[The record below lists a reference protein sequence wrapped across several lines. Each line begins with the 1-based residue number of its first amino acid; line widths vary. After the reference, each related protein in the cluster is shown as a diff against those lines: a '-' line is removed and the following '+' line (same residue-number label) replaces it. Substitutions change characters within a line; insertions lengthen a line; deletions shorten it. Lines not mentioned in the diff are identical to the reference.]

1 MVFVFCFLYLSLKYG
16 LRITYEMS
24 QKTHSRNHIFTV
36 SSRAQENM
44 ELAVNDGNTA
54 VSFMASE
61 GYIRFKA
68 DMEVSTKELY
78 AVYKLWCEDNSL
90 HPLSER
96 SFSAFLH
103 ENEDTYN
110 LEATNNV
117 YIGNGRRV
125 RGFVGIE
132 LLQNHHPY

>member
-1 MVFVFCFLYLSLKYG
+1 
-16 LRITYEMS
+16 
-24 QKTHSRNHIFTV
+24 
-36 SSRAQENM
+36 M
-44 ELAVNDGNTA
+44 ELAVNDGNNA

-61 GYIRFKA
+61 GYIRLKA
-68 DMEVSTKELY
+68 DMEVSTMELY

-90 HPLSER
+90 HPMSEQ

-103 ENEDTYN
+103 KNEDTYN

-117 YIGNGRRV
+117 YTGNGRRV

-132 LLQNHHPY
+132 LPQNHHP

>member
-1 MVFVFCFLYLSLKYG
+1 
-16 LRITYEMS
+16 
-24 QKTHSRNHIFTV
+24 
-36 SSRAQENM
+36 
-44 ELAVNDGNTA
+44 
-54 VSFMASE
+54 
-61 GYIRFKA
+61 
-68 DMEVSTKELY
+68 MEVSTKELY

-132 LLQNHHPY
+132 LLQNHHPYKNEMNTSVQAYMCTGRSPRTLVRLYGYLKIYFNFWFKKEESL

>member
-1 MVFVFCFLYLSLKYG
+1 
-16 LRITYEMS
+16 
-24 QKTHSRNHIFTV
+24 
-36 SSRAQENM
+36 M
-44 ELAVNDGNTA
+44 ELAVNDGNNA

-61 GYIRFKA
+61 GYIRLKA

-78 AVYKLWCEDNSL
+78 AVYTLWCEDNSL

-132 LLQNHHPY
+132 LLQNRHPY

>member
-1 MVFVFCFLYLSLKYG
+1 
-16 LRITYEMS
+16 
-24 QKTHSRNHIFTV
+24 
-36 SSRAQENM
+36 
-44 ELAVNDGNTA
+44 
-54 VSFMASE
+54 
-61 GYIRFKA
+61 
-68 DMEVSTKELY
+68 
-78 AVYKLWCEDNSL
+78 
-90 HPLSER
+90 LSER

>member
-1 MVFVFCFLYLSLKYG
+1 MISS
-16 LRITYEMS
+16 S
-24 QKTHSRNHIFTV
+24 QS
-36 SSRAQENM
+36 AAALD
-44 ELAVNDGNTA
+44 LAVNDGNNA

-61 GYIRFKA
+61 GYIRLKA

-132 LLQNHHPY
+132 LLQNRHPY